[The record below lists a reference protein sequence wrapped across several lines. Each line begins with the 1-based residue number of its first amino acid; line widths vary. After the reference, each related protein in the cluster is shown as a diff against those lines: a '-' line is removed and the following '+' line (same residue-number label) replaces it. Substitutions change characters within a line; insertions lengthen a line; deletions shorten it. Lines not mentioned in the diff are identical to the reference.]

1 LHENVIVPACGFLLM
16 FGEIFA
22 NVSARLGRVLI
33 L

>member
-1 LHENVIVPACGFLLM
+1 VPACGFLLM

-33 L
+33 LWREAI